1 MEKKSSLG
9 DVVVIGLAL
18 FAMFFGAG
26 NLIFPPYL
34 GMNAGNGWF
43 IGFMGFFIADVGL
56 ALVAILSMIKSG
68 DVSIEGLTGRL
79 GKVPST
85 IVNVLVVLCI
95 GPFLA
100 IPRTAATTFE
110 IGIQPLFP
118 NFNSWVFGAI
128 YFGIVLVLTIRPSS
142 VVDIVGKYM
151 TPILVLSLLAMIV
164 IGIINPIG
172 QIGVTEGY
180 NTIKEGIVSGY
191 QTMDVLAAVI
201 FIIILLSTAREK
213 GYTET
218 KDTMS
223 IVLKSS
229 IFAAGALFVIYGGLT
244 YLGATTSAGGFEGY
258 NQTGLVVVI
267 TETLLGRYGLYMLS
281 VIVLFACLTTAIG
294 LISSCAAYF
303 EKLTG
308 GKVSY
313 AALVTIIV
321 AFSYIVSN
329 FGISMIISIA
339 APVLNVLYPVMLVMI
354 ILNFFN
360 DKIKNMNVYRVAAV
374 FALAVSLSEVLLG
387 FGLPLGFVKMLPLS
401 TYGLGWILPAVAGG
415 LIGAFIRSADCN
427 CESDEETVDAA

>member
-1 MEKKSSLG
+1 
-9 DVVVIGLAL
+9 
-18 FAMFFGAG
+18 
-26 NLIFPPYL
+26 
-34 GMNAGNGWF
+34 
-43 IGFMGFFIADVGL
+43 
-56 ALVAILSMIKSG
+56 
-68 DVSIEGLTGRL
+68 
-79 GKVPST
+79 
-85 IVNVLVVLCI
+85 
-95 GPFLA
+95 
-100 IPRTAATTFE
+100 
-110 IGIQPLFP
+110 
-118 NFNSWVFGAI
+118 
-128 YFGIVLVLTIRPSS
+128 
-142 VVDIVGKYM
+142 
-151 TPILVLSLLAMIV
+151 
-164 IGIINPIG
+164 
-172 QIGVTEGY
+172 
-180 NTIKEGIVSGY
+180 
-191 QTMDVLAAVI
+191 
-201 FIIILLSTAREK
+201 
-213 GYTET
+213 
-218 KDTMS
+218 MS

-321 AFSYIVSN
+321 LFSYIVSN

-360 DKIKNMNVYRVAAV
+360 DKIKNMNIYRVAAV

-427 CESDEETVDAA
+427 CESDEETVDAV